1 MAYDTRPFAAH
12 YPPKK
17 KEEKTTNWGDRGHDE
32 GNPYGYVGKDSRTL
46 DHTTHLAERAF
57 IRSLPIKFQKL
68 ATLHYMFHVISD
80 LYDGPHALT
89 NDSNGG
95 HFSWLKNFLDIISP
109 TNKKP

>member
-1 MAYDTRPFAAH
+1 MDTPGLSPHIILPRRRRRKRQIGGTGDMMRAA
-12 YPPKK
+12 
-17 KEEKTTNWGDRGHDE
+17 
-32 GNPYGYVGKDSRTL
+32 YGYVGKDSRTL